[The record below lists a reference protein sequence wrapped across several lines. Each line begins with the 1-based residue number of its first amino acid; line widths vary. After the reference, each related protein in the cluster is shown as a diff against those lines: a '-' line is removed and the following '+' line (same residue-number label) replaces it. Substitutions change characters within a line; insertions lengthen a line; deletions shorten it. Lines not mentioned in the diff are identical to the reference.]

1 MPTLNGKGQ
10 ASVLSNS
17 QIDKLISI
25 ARSPYKQIFA
35 VAAFTGCRISE
46 AIQMTADRLD
56 LELGQI
62 LFTETKNKVDR
73 IVPLHPELV
82 DILTKGNLPRSGWL
96 FPSPKT
102 SSHITRQVV
111 SEELKLIAAD
121 LGYVGVST
129 HSFRRSLATNLYEK
143 GIDLKSI
150 ASITGHQSL
159 DKLSIYIDVSP
170 QKQKT
175 AILNLR

>member
-17 QIDKLISI
+17 QIDNIISI
-25 ARSPYKQIFA
+25 ARSPYKEIFA
-35 VAAFTGCRISE
+35 IAAFTGCRISE
-46 AIQMTADRLD
+46 AIKMTADKLD
-56 LELGQI
+56 LELGHI
-62 LFTETKNKVDR
+62 LFTETKTKIDR
-73 IVPLHPELV
+73 LVPLHPELV
-82 DILTKGNLPRSGWL
+82 AILSRANLPRSGFL

-111 SEELKLIAAD
+111 SEDLKLIVTD

-150 ASITGHQSL
+150 ASVTGHQSL

-170 QKQKT
+170 EKQKA